1 MFWSL
6 AGSRTLLP
14 ALAALATA
22 LSAAAPARAC
32 SRVAPVK
39 FEPDPSLRALDSL
52 APTPFT
58 GINARVDRH
67 PGTVCRDGECTSTS
81 CGSSGVIS
89 LEFMLPHDDQS
100 DARSLGYRVVWLRG
114 EPPRGARFLAN
125 SWPLSEARQD
135 GAAGALSLELS
146 YDEVANLDAEIALVA
161 IDRAGNESDPSEPIH
176 LEWSGCTRDLSSDQQ
191 CLEDLGCSVAGL
203 PGSRG
208 QGSLSVATLV
218 LLALACRAQRRIKR
232 AR

>member
-1 MFWSL
+1 MFRSL
-6 AGSRTLLP
+6 AGSRTLLL
-14 ALAALATA
+14 ALAALVSA

-32 SRVAPVK
+32 SRLAPVV

-58 GINARVDRH
+58 GINVRVDRH
-67 PGTVCRDGECTSTS
+67 PGTVCRDGECTATT

-146 YDEVANLDAEIALVA
+146 YDAVANLDAEIG
-161 IDRAGNESDPSEPIH
+161 RAS
-176 LEWSGCTRDLSSDQQ
+176 
-191 CLEDLGCSVAGL
+191 
-203 PGSRG
+203 
-208 QGSLSVATLV
+208 
-218 LLALACRAQRRIKR
+218 CRERV
-232 AR
+232 